1 MQKVLERHGF
11 GVKTTRKTRDQGADL
26 IMNKGRLKYVV
37 QVKFYSSPIGNKA
50 VQEVVAAKGCYGA
63 DKGMAVTNSRFT
75 SAAVAL
81 AKSNDVELIDGIAL
95 KRLAEGLSVERC
107 IFGWLC
113 PDNLKQLGQGL
124 LGGQ

>member
-1 MQKVLERHGF
+1 MSMITTGIGLEKYVQKVLERHRF

-75 SAAVAL
+75 SAAVSL

-95 KRLAEGLSVERC
+95 KRLADG
-107 IFGWLC
+107 
-113 PDNLKQLGQGL
+113 
-124 LGGQ
+124 